1 MSERIEYQQDPS
13 ADILAISDDESAYL
27 YDVMVT
33 ADKDL
38 SAIISF
44 NKTRYGNLSTYL
56 ANRDRV
62 KSFEVELLEDYTN
75 ISSSLTAGRAFQ
87 KLHAELTTEYQVAHE
102 EIVDIY
108 QKLLSE
114 YLRHPEIPLHPN
126 KIDTRTRKQIITFF
140 EKQMPPPTW
149 WRGGTINWQNYMWT
163 RLNFHNYIHEDLGFN
178 HVNKPNHIIPQCY
191 LHFVDPEFLP
201 DWYEGMKQK
210 PAEQLLEEVDQE
222 FNEDLQV
229 KDKLYTDI
237 SNVPA
242 THKKLFDYFN
252 EKSES
257 YNAWILEKANLME
270 QIGFKD
276 FKSFLIYI
284 PTLLASFNAE
294 HFDITTKDGFNNALD
309 KLYELYAENRAVD
322 KDIIAL
328 WLAHNCNDLHI
339 GQTNG
344 IPVSIVATALRAI
357 KDPESLGKVW
367 LPLKEENK
375 QLYKFLRFNVGSL
388 LASASQEEIEIL
400 AEYLETLPLSTS
412 LKEIG
417 KSIAEYSE
425 QITQLSKQDSNTN
438 RTVKN
443 VHTFIKQ
450 WLSANQERYRNRI
463 IDTLKSPAIAYQ
475 YARTKHI
482 NTELLLDDLSTE
494 QGPFTQWN
502 LFYTTNINNP
512 TGAFISEIKGNSTE
526 EITTS
531 LEKLLRSQGISISV
545 KISSIINCLEQIVN
559 TPPEIEQLTPHL
571 GNKHSDIDYKKR
583 KRGKVRILYTIDPN
597 NKNLTFWLHQK
608 KQQSYRLN

>member
-1 MSERIEYQQDPS
+1 MSERIEYQQDPA
-13 ADILAISDDESAYL
+13 ADILTITDDESAYL

-38 SAIISF
+38 AAIISF
-44 NKTRYGNLSTYL
+44 NKARYNNLNTYL
-56 ANRDRV
+56 QNRDRV

-87 KLHAELTTEYQVAHE
+87 KLHAELTAEYKVPHE
-102 EIVDIY
+102 EILDIY
-108 QKLLSE
+108 QKLLEE
-114 YLRHPEIPLHPN
+114 YIRHPEIPLHPN
-126 KIDTRTRKQIITFF
+126 KVDNRTRKQIVTFF
-140 EKQMPPPTW
+140 EKQMTVPRW
-149 WRGGTINWQNYMWT
+149 WKGGTIDWHNFMWA

-178 HVNKPNHIIPQCY
+178 HVNKLNYIIPQCY

-210 PAEQLLEEVDQE
+210 PQEQLLEEVDQE

-237 SNVPA
+237 SNVPN

-252 EKSES
+252 EKNES
-257 YNAWILEKANLME
+257 YNTWILEKARLME

-294 HFDITTKDGFNNALD
+294 NYDITTKDGFNRALD
-309 KLYELYAENRAVD
+309 KLYELYSGNNGLD
-322 KDIIAL
+322 KDIVAL
-328 WLAHNCNDLHI
+328 WLSHSFNDLQI
-339 GQTNG
+339 GKPDG
-344 IPVSIVATALRAI
+344 IPVSTVATALRAI
-357 KDPESLGKVW
+357 KDPDSLGEVW
-367 LPLKEENK
+367 LPLKDQNK
-375 QLYKFLRFNVGSL
+375 QLYKFLRFNLGSL
-388 LASASQEEIEIL
+388 LETASPDEIEIL
-400 AEYLETLPLSTS
+400 AEYLDTLPLSTS
-412 LKEIG
+412 LLEIG
-417 KSIAEYSE
+417 KSISEYSK
-425 QITQLSKQDSNTN
+425 QIIQLSRQDSNIN

-443 VHTFIKQ
+443 VNTFIKQ
-450 WLSANQERYRNRI
+450 WLTSNQEIYRNRI
-463 IDTLKSPAIAYQ
+463 ISSLRSPAIAYR
-475 YARTKHI
+475 YAGNPHI
-482 NTELLLDDLSTE
+482 NTELLLNDASTE
-494 QGPFTQWN
+494 QGTFSGWN
-502 LFYTTNINNP
+502 IFYTTNINNP

-531 LEKLLRSQGISISV
+531 LERFLRSQGISISV

-571 GNKHSDIDYKKR
+571 GNKHSEVDYKKR
-583 KRGKVRILYTIDPN
+583 KRGKVRILYNIDSDT
-597 NKNLTFWLHQK
+597 KNLTFWLHQK